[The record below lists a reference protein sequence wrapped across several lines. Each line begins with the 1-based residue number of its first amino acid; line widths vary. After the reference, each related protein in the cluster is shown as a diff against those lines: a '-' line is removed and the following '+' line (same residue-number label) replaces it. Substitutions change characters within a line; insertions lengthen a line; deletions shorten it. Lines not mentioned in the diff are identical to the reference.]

1 MDASTACMEC
11 LSGADTTNT
20 PHLIAT
26 REHSIGQTLIENM
39 TVMTR
44 VIADTSQMVK
54 SMCAVNR
61 AISFDD

>member
-1 MDASTACMEC
+1 M
-11 LSGADTTNT
+11 
-20 PHLIAT
+20 
-26 REHSIGQTLIENM
+26 GQTLIENM

-44 VIADTSQMVK
+44 VIADTTQMVK